1 MPNQDDPTSVIL
13 LTRRVGSYTLQLN
26 NSDVVKRLLFY
37 HGEEAGKRIVRV
49 DRMDGGWRISS
60 LHPKV
65 GNASPGAR
73 PFAAKYSTR
82 AAENRELE
90 VAQSLMA
97 DCIESLRKGSAS
109 SSTFSST
116 SQRASIG
123 RDASILCAIPFDKG
137 NSTHVELSNE
147 MLSNSIIMDRLRFM
161 MQSSTLLQLVLA
173 RLSTKIDVLNPK
185 DGKLCI
191 TSYIRDSRGTAS
203 VFLLTID

>member
-1 MPNQDDPTSVIL
+1 
-13 LTRRVGSYTLQLN
+13 LN

-49 DRMDGGWRISS
+49 DRMDGEWRISS

-82 AAENRELE
+82 TADTGEIK

-97 DCIESLRKGSAS
+97 DCIETLRKGSVG
-109 SSTFSST
+109 SSTKNSASE
-116 SQRASIG
+116 RASIG
-123 RDASILCAIPFDKG
+123 RDASIMCAIPFDKG
-137 NSTHVELSNE
+137 NPTHVELSNE
-147 MLSNSIIMDRLRFM
+147 MLSNSLIMDRLRFM

-173 RLSTKIDVLNPK
+173 RLSTKIEALNPK
-185 DGKLCI
+185 DGKLCT